1 VFVTE
6 LARSVNRT
14 PETIK
19 RWIATGLL
27 DCERDEHN
35 RRVFHEEHVE
45 RCHELARLGVK
56 AQIEQRRL
64 SDLVAAEPK
73 QLSLVIES
81 QRRRRGR
88 GKS

>member
-6 LARSVNRT
+6 LARNVNRT

-19 RWIATGLL
+19 RWIASGLL
-27 DCERDEHN
+27 ECERDEHN

-56 AQIEQRRL
+56 AQIEQCKL
-64 SDLVAAEPK
+64 SDLVAAQPE
-73 QLSLVIES
+73 QLQLVA
-81 QRRRRGR
+81 QQQKRGR
-88 GKS
+88 ARGKG